1 MSSYGIAKADGC
13 TNCTSISEAVVNSV
27 ELVCGILLAARLHR
41 HTHVVVY
48 CFVSF
53 CVVDLLFVFACVFD
67 CSSPLC
73 LISCLWIYVCC
84 LIDRWRACSSACLLV

>member
-13 TNCTSISEAVVNSV
+13 TNCTPISEAVVNSV

-41 HTHVVVY
+41 HNDVVVL

-53 CVVDLLFVFACVFD
+53 CVVDLLVVFACVFV
-67 CSSPLC
+67 C
-73 LISCLWIYVCC
+73 LIVLQLFV
-84 LIDRWRACSSACLLV
+84 